1 MLLMILLQIYWL
13 RYSNSFLNYGNF
25 IIPVDK
31 NPMFTR
37 DNQAIIDITFNLE
50 YDTIKLLNY
59 IKYNIKKEDNI
70 NYSGDK
76 IIIFT
81 NSCISKETDVSVI
94 ERNIYNHKKPY
105 YEQGQW
111 NYNYFRNLIQSVVN
125 TYPVDRITGKYLVDI
140 KDGEEDLI
148 ISDKEY
154 SNANSL
160 INGKFI
166 TVRFIINQTD
176 SKVLLSNIE
185 LFVNKYRE

>member
-1 MLLMILLQIYWL
+1 M
-13 RYSNSFLNYGNF
+13 
-25 IIPVDK
+25 
-31 NPMFTR
+31 
-37 DNQAIIDITFNLE
+37 
-50 YDTIKLLNY
+50 
-59 IKYNIKKEDNI
+59 KK
-70 NYSGDK
+70 
-76 IIIFT
+76 T
-81 NSCISKETDVSVI
+81 L
-94 ERNIYNHKKPY
+94 
-105 YEQGQW
+105 
-111 NYNYFRNLIQSVVN
+111 YFV
-125 TYPVDRITGKYLVDI
+125 I

>member
-1 MLLMILLQIYWL
+1 
-13 RYSNSFLNYGNF
+13 
-25 IIPVDK
+25 
-31 NPMFTR
+31 
-37 DNQAIIDITFNLE
+37 
-50 YDTIKLLNY
+50 
-59 IKYNIKKEDNI
+59 
-70 NYSGDK
+70 
-76 IIIFT
+76 
-81 NSCISKETDVSVI
+81 
-94 ERNIYNHKKPY
+94 PY

-111 NYNYFRNLIQSVVN
+111 NYNYFRNLIQSVID

>member
-1 MLLMILLQIYWL
+1 M
-13 RYSNSFLNYGNF
+13 
-25 IIPVDK
+25 
-31 NPMFTR
+31 
-37 DNQAIIDITFNLE
+37 
-50 YDTIKLLNY
+50 
-59 IKYNIKKEDNI
+59 
-70 NYSGDK
+70 
-76 IIIFT
+76 
-81 NSCISKETDVSVI
+81 I

-111 NYNYFRNLIQSVVN
+111 NYNYFRNLIQSVIDI
-125 TYPVDRITGKYLVDI
+125 YPVDRITGKYLVDI

>member
-1 MLLMILLQIYWL
+1 M
-13 RYSNSFLNYGNF
+13 
-25 IIPVDK
+25 
-31 NPMFTR
+31 
-37 DNQAIIDITFNLE
+37 
-50 YDTIKLLNY
+50 
-59 IKYNIKKEDNI
+59 
-70 NYSGDK
+70 
-76 IIIFT
+76 
-81 NSCISKETDVSVI
+81 I

-111 NYNYFRNLIQSVVN
+111 NYNYFRNLIQSVID